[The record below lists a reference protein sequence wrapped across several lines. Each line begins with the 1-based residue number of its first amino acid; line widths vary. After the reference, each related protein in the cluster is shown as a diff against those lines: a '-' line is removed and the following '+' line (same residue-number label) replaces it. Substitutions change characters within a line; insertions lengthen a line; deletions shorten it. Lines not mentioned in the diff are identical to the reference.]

1 MCAAVWALPTVMA
14 LSHQRACQA
23 VVPESDFAGRALKTF
38 ERRGPIR
45 TAIIMRAKRTV
56 KITIKREEFVYLR
69 RHETGPSAWCS
80 DCEANVNML
89 TPEEAA
95 AVSGLSPRQIYRMV
109 EARRLHFVESTEAAI
124 FICPHS
130 LELSSGEQ
138 PVIAFESEEVH

>member
-1 MCAAVWALPTVMA
+1 MMALPH
-14 LSHQRACQA
+14 SGACQ
-23 VVPESDFAGRALKTF
+23 VIVPESDSAGRALKTY
-38 ERRGPIR
+38 ERTGPIR

-69 RHETGPSAWCS
+69 RHQTGTSAWCS

-109 EARRLHFVESTEAAI
+109 EARRLHFVESPESAI
-124 FICPHS
+124 FICPYS
-130 LELSSGEQ
+130 LELGSGKQ
-138 PVIAFESEEVH
+138 PVIAFESDEVH